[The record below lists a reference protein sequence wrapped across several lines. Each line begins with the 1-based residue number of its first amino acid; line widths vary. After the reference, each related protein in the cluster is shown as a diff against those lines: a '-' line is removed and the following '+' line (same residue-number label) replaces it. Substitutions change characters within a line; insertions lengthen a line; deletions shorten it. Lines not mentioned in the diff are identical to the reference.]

1 MEWQQILI
9 DQKDFS
15 EQYQRLDCPA
25 HPHRGRDQ
33 AELPRCP
40 IDHPELPQWK
50 KNHPE
55 PDPNWTN
62 AKGPN
67 LVVVVTEQA
76 YLSKVVI
83 CKIYFGKGKDTAGK
97 KWPEMG
103 VKLLLNT

>member
-1 MEWQQILI
+1 MEWLQILI

-15 EQYQRLDCPA
+15 EQRIDCPE

-33 AELPRCP
+33 SEIPRCV
-40 IDHPELPQWK
+40 IDHTDLQQCK

-55 PDPNWTN
+55 LPDPNWTN

-76 YLSKVVI
+76 YLVKVVI

-103 VKLLLNT
+103 VKLLLDT

>member
-1 MEWQQILI
+1 MEWQQSLK
-9 DQKDFS
+9 DQRDFS
-15 EQYQRLDCPA
+15 QQYQRRIDYPE
-25 HPHRGRDQ
+25 HPHRGRNQ
-33 AELPRCP
+33 SELPQCA
-40 IDHPELPQWK
+40 IDHPEL
-50 KNHPE
+50 

-67 LVVVVTEQA
+67 LVVVVTEKA

-83 CKIYFGKGKDTAGK
+83 CKIYFVKGKDTAGK